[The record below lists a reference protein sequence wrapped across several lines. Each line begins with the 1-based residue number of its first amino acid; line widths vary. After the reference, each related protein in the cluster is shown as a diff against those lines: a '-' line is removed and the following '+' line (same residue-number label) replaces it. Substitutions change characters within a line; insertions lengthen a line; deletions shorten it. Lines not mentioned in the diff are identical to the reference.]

1 MPQHFDMVLK
11 GGRIFDGT
19 GNPSYVADIGITES
33 RIARIGYIEE
43 DASEIAD
50 VRGFAVSPGF
60 IDLHNHSDHTILPFP
75 DAENYIMQGVTT
87 SLGGNCGISMAPLSA
102 DFCKLTR
109 DYLSPFLHPGYEY
122 GWDWKNT
129 GEFSRK
135 IQENGTTQN
144 VGFLIGHGTLRI
156 AVKGFDRGACSP
168 EEMRKMRALLDEAME
183 EGAFGLSAGLIYSP
197 GSYASEEELSELTAR
212 IGKIGGFFALHMRN
226 ESDQLIES
234 VEEAVRITEKSGAA
248 LHISHLKAGGRPN
261 WGKVHGALA
270 VMEEARAR
278 GMNVTCDA
286 YPYNAGMTTIT
297 ALLPPWTLE
306 GGVNALLSRLG
317 DPDSRET
324 IIRDLREGAVGFENW
339 LRNIGCSNVGIAACP
354 SARRYEGMTLQE
366 IAREKSPEFHEG
378 FLNWLIEVECNATM
392 VLFSLYEDDV
402 DFVISHPLS
411 CVVSD
416 GWITSPKAGGKPHP
430 RGYGTF
436 PRFLARYV
444 REKRLLSL
452 EEAVRKI
459 TSLPASI
466 MRLKDRGMIR
476 EGFRADLVVF
486 DPAKIR
492 DNATFEEPH
501 QFPEGIHSVVVNG
514 RKVVSGGCL
523 TGARPGNVLRKGEY
537 SLESS

>member
-1 MPQHFDMVLK
+1 MVLK

-33 RIARIGYIEE
+33 RITRIGFLEE
-43 DASEIAD
+43 DAPEIAD

-87 SLGGNCGISMAPLSA
+87 SLGGNCGISMAPLST

-109 DYLSPFLHPGYEY
+109 DYLSPFLHHGYEY

-129 GEFSRK
+129 GDFSRK
-135 IQENGTTQN
+135 VQENGTTQN
-144 VGFLIGHGTLRI
+144 VGFLVGHGTLRI

-168 EEMRKMRALLDEAME
+168 EEMRKMRTLLDEAME

-197 GSYASEEELSELTAR
+197 GSYASEEELSELTTR
-212 IGKIGGFFALHMRN
+212 IGKKGGFFALHMRN

-306 GGVNALLSRLG
+306 GGVNAMLSRLG
-317 DPDSRET
+317 DPGSRKT
-324 IIRDLREGAVGFENW
+324 IIRDLREGVVGFENW
-339 LRNIGCSNVGIAACP
+339 LRNIGCSNIRIAACP

-402 DFVISHPLS
+402 DFVIRHPLS

-466 MRLKDRGMIR
+466 MGLKDRGMIR

-492 DNATFEEPH
+492 DRATFEEPH

-514 RKVVSGGCL
+514 RTTVSEGRL
-523 TGARPGNVLRKGEY
+523 TGVRPGNVLRKGE
-537 SLESS
+537 